1 MEKPFRIAFLQC
13 HKSTRT
19 RNGIN
24 TFVEN
29 FLAMCDSL
37 GCSAE
42 EKEMCLAHYGKDGK
56 FIGGGKCE
64 KEGACCADKKAC
76 KDPSKCK
83 DKAKC
88 DGACKH

>member
-1 MEKPFRIAFLQC
+1 MIGKCDMSKCATMSKDECAK
-13 HKSTRT
+13 
-19 RNGIN
+19 
-24 TFVEN
+24 
-29 FLAMCDSL
+29 MCDSL